1 MDQPRG
7 SRNRTNWSLS
17 TSVGLNVTYLPSR
30 MDNVL
35 LNTKR
40 KISKDF
46 LRENESK
53 LVLDKRVLY
62 RFRVNIIICEL

>member
-1 MDQPRG
+1 
-7 SRNRTNWSLS
+7 
-17 TSVGLNVTYLPSR
+17 